1 MDTLEEILIQ
11 INRKLSEKPY
21 DEVNKQQTWQFVFSL
36 FPDDVIEI
44 YKNHNDIS
52 NRNKILDELF
62 KIIDYLTADL
72 EDMNYLLSLQLLYKL
87 IPLGSNSAEISKR
100 INSKIDSIRN
110 QDNKPLLVK
119 YPWILGLTLFVIII
133 LIIIIA
139 T

>member
-52 NRNKILDELF
+52 NINKIL
-62 KIIDYLTADL
+62 A
-72 EDMNYLLSLQLLYKL
+72 
-87 IPLGSNSAEISKR
+87 
-100 INSKIDSIRN
+100 
-110 QDNKPLLVK
+110 
-119 YPWILGLTLFVIII
+119 
-133 LIIIIA
+133 
-139 T
+139 